1 MLGEDE
7 DNTNI
12 TSVNTSLIFNSEH
25 FTEILGSYLDI
36 GSSFRATAKVE
47 SHYSVWA
54 DVCQRFEKLEKLSKL
69 WWRSRVPEGH
79 LLESHLDRLV
89 S

>member
-12 TSVNTSLIFNSEH
+12 ISVNTSPTFNSEH

-36 GSSFRATAKVE
+36 GSSFRATVKVE

-54 DVCQRFEKLEKLSKL
+54 DVCQRSEKLEKSSKR
-69 WWRSRVPEGH
+69 WRSHVPEGH